1 MRRMC
6 SVSGFVSE
14 LTLELLNLVVVHTV
28 VGFQISSIHC
38 SELCICAMHFNA
50 LNALEVRKMSA
61 VFNPSH
67 RPMVCFHCAY

>member
-28 VGFQISSIHC
+28 VEFQISSIHR
-38 SELCICAMHFNA
+38 SALCILCNA
-50 LNALEVRKMSA
+50 FQRIERIGSEKNECSV
-61 VFNPSH
+61 
-67 RPMVCFHCAY
+67 